1 MCPIIEQLAG
11 ERGIRPDDA
20 NYIFNVISN
29 HVVNRIPALKQV
41 MEDIFAEAGDDEL
54 RIHISKMI
62 ILLQQPGMEEFET
75 WQTPHQFIIRR
86 QGTDQIL

>member
-1 MCPIIEQLAG
+1 MCQIIEQLAG

-20 NYIFNVISN
+20 NYIFNVISD
-29 HVVNRIPALKQV
+29 HLVNRIPALKQV

-54 RIHISKMI
+54 QVHISKMI
-62 ILLQQPGMEEFET
+62 IILQQPSVEAFKT
-75 WQTPHQFIIRR
+75 WQMQHQFIIKR